1 MHSCRSAGAAHVS
14 NTIRQKRRK
23 VLPHR
28 RTGLYNNMSE
38 TWESIYATPLPHRA
52 ELAKA
57 LLHEHDIMAV
67 VVNRQSSS
75 YPEIGWGKVEVHV
88 LAKDAILAKVIL
100 ENEAAFS

>member
-1 MHSCRSAGAAHVS
+1 MTE
-14 NTIRQKRRK
+14 N
-23 VLPHR
+23 
-28 RTGLYNNMSE
+28 
-38 TWESIYATPLPHRA
+38 WESIYATPLPYRA

-57 LLHEHDIMAV
+57 LLHEHDILAV

-75 YPEIGWGKVEVHV
+75 YPDIGWGKVEVHV